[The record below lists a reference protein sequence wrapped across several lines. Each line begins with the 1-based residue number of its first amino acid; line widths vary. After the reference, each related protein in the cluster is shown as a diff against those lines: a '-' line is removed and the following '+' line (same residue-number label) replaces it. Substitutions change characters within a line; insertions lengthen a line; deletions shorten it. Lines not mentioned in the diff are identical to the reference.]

1 MVHRGRTLKPGT
13 DISSPNTSTVSHQSK
28 PFRQFSTRSRAKS
41 NASFKGLR
49 RVLTHD
55 GTLDSDYFSKHNI
68 SQKCKSS
75 DSLFRKRTISGLN
88 MTALTRVKSNQGKRS
103 ASFHSPVH
111 NTLLSPKSSSHSNS
125 TNSGYGLKPR
135 RSKSTQSVLSLRDAQ
150 ESDESGSTTD
160 EEVECFSE
168 DDTDNVDINSDKIG
182 IKPLTPDRKGSIP
195 HSTDNKLQSPEP
207 IDEQE
212 EDKALNNKKENYRAV
227 SLPLPHLT
235 SNDYFRESSHSTECQ
250 NDGNTSSSSIET
262 KLNENGIINEEE
274 QSNTT
279 RETGADAES
288 ENSQKLKCPLI
299 RKDDNVPPHAPYI
312 ANEEKILDIGN
323 TLAAHKS
330 NQKQN
335 HTDEPFDREDH
346 IDTPRSNS
354 SRKSDASFMSLRR
367 QGSKQHK
374 LLNEDEDLIKP
385 GNIISS
391 IDSNVKD
398 MEGHNLLENY
408 APDMILSQ
416 STGVERRFENS
427 SSIQNSLGKEIH
439 KPGERMDSD
448 NTFND
453 MNDDK
458 LPNGTKDARQTKPG
472 QNIPNSQSIF
482 PASTNINIKDN
493 NVPQHSF
500 STSISSL
507 TNNLR
512 RAVPESFHGSSRI
525 NNIFH
530 KKSNQNLLLRSNDAG
545 RNSLTPNSPLSN
557 EHSTSNTNFSGN
569 ANDQSNSGAKFN
581 SFAQFLKSDGIDA
594 ESRTQRK
601 LWLQRENSIMD
612 LSSQND
618 GSDSIFMAGNIDAKR
633 EFERIS
639 HEYSNVK
646 RFYNPLDEALLRIE
660 PTMTGNANNIRKKN
674 HNDGQSIAQSNG
686 TPDHKEEDDSIFA
699 NYDKKFDDLYPHLAN
714 AKIQAVLCNIW
725 KNESYLFNKDV
736 NPINKNRT
744 PSTSH
749 STSHNASQS
758 TRNLLRGPMGSSTTL
773 HHQRVVN
780 SLQPTTR
787 AVNRRMEN
795 VGYMHTQPQQR

>member
-1 MVHRGRTLKPGT
+1 MVHRGRTLKSDT
-13 DISSPNTSTVSHQSK
+13 DITSLNAPTVSHQSK

-55 GTLDSDYFSKHNI
+55 GTLDSDYFNKHSI

-75 DSLFRKRTISGLN
+75 DALFRKRTISGLN
-88 MTALTRVKSNQGKRS
+88 MTALTRVRSNQGKRS

-111 NTLLSPKSSSHSNS
+111 NTLLSPKNSSHSNS
-125 TNSGYGLKPR
+125 GSAGFGLKPR

-150 ESDESGSTTD
+150 ESNKSESTTD

-168 DDTDNVDINSDKIG
+168 DNNENGKVNNDKITAEH
-182 IKPLTPDRKGSIP
+182 IVPVEKKIVE
-195 HSTDNKLQSPEP
+195 HVIQNKLQSPDP
-207 IDEQE
+207 INEQE
-212 EDKALNNKKENYRAV
+212 EDKSFNGEKENHRAV
-227 SLPLPHLT
+227 SLPLPHL
-235 SNDYFRESSHSTECQ
+235 SSDIYFGGSARSMECQ
-250 NDGNTSSSSIET
+250 NNGEASSSSTET
-262 KLNENGIINEEE
+262 KLNEKSIINEEE
-274 QSNTT
+274 QSNSTK
-279 RETGADAES
+279 EAHIDAIS
-288 ENSQKLKCPLI
+288 NNSKNLKASSM
-299 RKDDNVPPHAPYI
+299 KAGDHTSQVPY
-312 ANEEKILDIGN
+312 NKEKKILDIGN
-323 TLAAHKS
+323 TLSAHKS
-330 NQKQN
+330 NRKPSNSNEQ
-335 HTDEPFDREDH
+335 FDQEDH
-346 IDTPRSNS
+346 IDAPRSNS
-354 SRKSDASFMSLRR
+354 SRKSDSSFMSLRR
-367 QGSKQHK
+367 QSSKQRK
-374 LLNEDEDLIKP
+374 LLNEEEDFIKP
-385 GNIISS
+385 GNISS
-391 IDSNVKD
+391 GDAKD
-398 MEGHNLLENY
+398 IEGHSLLENY

-427 SSIQNSLGKEIH
+427 SSIQNSLRNDIRESGEHINSGDTFDEVDDGKLR
-439 KPGERMDSD
+439 KS
-448 NTFND
+448 
-453 MNDDK
+453 
-458 LPNGTKDARQTKPG
+458 TKNVRRSQLG
-472 QNIPNSQSIF
+472 QNIPNSQSSF
-482 PASTNINIKDN
+482 PAATNVSSKDN
-493 NVPQHSF
+493 TVPQHNF

-512 RAVPESFHGSSRI
+512 RAAPESFHGSSRM
-525 NNIFH
+525 NSIFH
-530 KKSNQNLLLRSNDAG
+530 KKGNQNLLLRSNDASK
-545 RNSLTPNSPLSN
+545 NSAVATSPLSN
-557 EHSTSNTNFSGN
+557 EYSTSGTNVSGDTN
-569 ANDQSNSGAKFN
+569 RRSNGGAKFN

-646 RFYNPLDEALLRIE
+646 RFYNPLDEALLRVE
-660 PTMTGNANNIRKKN
+660 PTITGNANNIRKKS
-674 HNDGQSIAQSNG
+674 HNDGQSIAHSND
-686 TPDHKEEDDSIFA
+686 TTDHKDEEDLLFN
-699 NYDKKFDDLYPHLAN
+699 NYDKKFDDLYPHLAS
-714 AKIQAVLCNIW
+714 AKIQAVLSGIW

-744 PSTSH
+744 SSTSH
-749 STSHNASQS
+749 SISHTASQN

-773 HHQRVVN
+773 HHQRVIN

>member
-1 MVHRGRTLKPGT
+1 MVHRGRTLKSDT
-13 DISSPNTSTVSHQSK
+13 DVTSLNASTVSHQSK

-55 GTLDSDYFSKHNI
+55 GTLDNDYFNKHNV

-75 DSLFRKRTISGLN
+75 DALFRKRTISGLN

-111 NTLLSPKSSSHSNS
+111 NTLLSPKNSSHSN
-125 TNSGYGLKPR
+125 TGTAGFGLKPR

-150 ESDESGSTTD
+150 ESKKSESTTD

-168 DDTDNVDINSDKIG
+168 DNIEDGKVNNDKVIAEHVMPEEKKNVQQLNQ
-182 IKPLTPDRKGSIP
+182 
-195 HSTDNKLQSPEP
+195 NELQSPDS

-212 EDKALNNKKENYRAV
+212 EDKSGTDEKENHRAV
-227 SLPLPHLT
+227 SLPLPHLS
-235 SNDYFRESSHSTECQ
+235 SNNYFGESSHSIEHQ
-250 NDGNTSSSSIET
+250 KDGETSPSSIET
-262 KLNENGIINEEE
+262 KLNATSVINEEG
-274 QSNTT
+274 QSKVTK
-279 RETGADAES
+279 EADIDDLSSHSQNLRASLVKAGDNIS
-288 ENSQKLKCPLI
+288 E
-299 RKDDNVPPHAPYI
+299 APYDK
-312 ANEEKILDIGN
+312 EKKILDVGN

-330 NQKQN
+330 NQKPS
-335 HTDEPFDREDH
+335 HSDEQFDQEDH
-346 IDTPRSNS
+346 IDAPRSNS
-354 SRKSDASFMSLRR
+354 SRKSDSSFMSLRR
-367 QGSKQHK
+367 QSSKQHK
-374 LLNEDEDLIKP
+374 LLNEEEDLIKP
-385 GNIISS
+385 DDISS
-391 IDSNVKD
+391 AGTKD
-398 MEGHNLLENY
+398 IEGHSLLENY
-408 APDMILSQ
+408 APNMILSQ

-427 SSIQNSLGKEIH
+427 SSIQNSLGNEIH
-439 KPGERMDSD
+439 DSGEHMASGD
-448 NTFND
+448 TFNEL
-453 MNDDK
+453 DDGK
-458 LPNGTKDARQTKPG
+458 LRKSKKNGGRSQLG
-472 QNIPNSQSIF
+472 QNIPNSQSTF
-482 PASTNINIKDN
+482 PTTVNIGSKDN
-493 NVPQHSF
+493 NVPQHNF

-512 RAVPESFHGSSRI
+512 RAAPESFHGSRM

-530 KKSNQNLLLRSNDAG
+530 KKGNQNLLLRSNDLNK
-545 RNSLTPNSPLSN
+545 NSAAPASPLSN
-557 EHSTSNTNFSGN
+557 EHITSSTNSGSD
-569 ANDQSNSGAKFN
+569 ANRQSNSGAKFN

-646 RFYNPLDEALLRIE
+646 RFYNPLDEALLRVQPII
-660 PTMTGNANNIRKKN
+660 TGNANNIRKKS
-674 HNDGQSIAQSNG
+674 HNDAQSIAHSSSD
-686 TPDHKEEDDSIFA
+686 TDHKDEDDLLFT
-699 NYDKKFDDLYPHLAN
+699 NYDKKFDDLYPHLAS
-714 AKIQAVLCNIW
+714 AKIQAVLSGIW
-725 KNESYLFNKDV
+725 KSESYLFNKDV

-744 PSTSH
+744 TSTNH
-749 STSHNASQS
+749 SVGHTASQNA
-758 TRNLLRGPMGSSTTL
+758 RNLLRGPMGSSTTL
-773 HHQRVVN
+773 HHQRVIN

>member
-1 MVHRGRTLKPGT
+1 MAHRGRTLKSDADT
-13 DISSPNTSTVSHQSK
+13 TSPNTSTVSHQSK

-55 GTLDSDYFSKHNI
+55 GTLDGDYFNKHNI

-75 DSLFRKRTISGLN
+75 DALFRKRTISGLN
-88 MTALTRVKSNQGKRS
+88 MTALTRVKSNQGRRS

-111 NTLLSPKSSSHSNS
+111 STLLSPKSSSHSNS
-125 TNSGYGLKPR
+125 GSGGFGLKPR

-150 ESDESGSTTD
+150 KFNDSGSTTD

-168 DDTDNVDINSDKIG
+168 DDTENAKVDN
-182 IKPLTPDRKGSIP
+182 DRI
-195 HSTDNKLQSPEP
+195 STKHIMPETEENVPNLVYNKSQSPDP
-207 IDEQE
+207 IEEQE
-212 EDKALNNKKENYRAV
+212 EDKSPSDESKNCKAV
-227 SLPLPHLT
+227 SLPLPRL
-235 SNDYFRESSHSTECQ
+235 SSDDYFRESSRSTEHQ
-250 NDGNTSSSSIET
+250 NAGDSSTSSTET
-262 KLNENGIINEEE
+262 KLNEIDEEE
-274 QSNTT
+274 SSNTV
-279 RETGADAES
+279 EEADVDGDS
-288 ENSQKLKCPLI
+288 GHSQKLNVLSMKA
-299 RKDDNVPPHAPYI
+299 DDNISREPYNE
-312 ANEEKILDIGN
+312 NEEKILDIGN

-330 NQKQN
+330 NQKPS
-335 HTDEPFDREDH
+335 HSDERFDQEDH
-346 IDTPRSNS
+346 IDAPRSNS
-354 SRKSDASFMSLRR
+354 SRKSDSSFMSLRR
-367 QGSKQHK
+367 QSSKQHK
-374 LLNEDEDLIKP
+374 VLNKEEDLIKP
-385 GNIISS
+385 GNIPSS
-391 IDSNVKD
+391 DNNTEDI
-398 MEGHNLLENY
+398 EGHNLLENY
-408 APDMILSQ
+408 APNVILSQ

-427 SSIQNSLGKEIH
+427 SSIQNSLEKEIH
-439 KPGERMDSD
+439 SSGEHMTS
-448 NTFND
+448 NGTFND
-453 MNDDK
+453 LDNDK
-458 LPNGTKDARQTKPG
+458 LANDTKNVCRSKLG
-472 QNIPNSQSIF
+472 QSIPNPNNAFPTATSI
-482 PASTNINIKDN
+482 NNKDN

-512 RAVPESFHGSSRI
+512 RAAPESFHGSSRI
-525 NNIFH
+525 NSIFH
-530 KKSNQNLLLRSNDAG
+530 KKSNQNLLLRSSDAG
-545 RNSLTPNSPLSN
+545 KNAAAPNSPLSN
-557 EHSTSNTNFSGN
+557 EHSVTNTNVSGN
-569 ANDQSNSGAKFN
+569 IDGPPNFGAKFN

-612 LSSQND
+612 LSSQNG

-646 RFYNPLDEALLRIE
+646 RFYNPLDEALLRVE
-660 PTMTGNANNIRKKN
+660 PTIAGNANKIKKKSQ
-674 HNDGQSIAQSNG
+674 NDGQSIAHSNG
-686 TPDHKEEDDSIFA
+686 TSDHKDGDDSLFA

-714 AKIQAVLCNIW
+714 AKVQSVLSNIW

-749 STSHNASQS
+749 TVNHNVSQNARS
-758 TRNLLRGPMGSSTTL
+758 LLRGPMGSSTTL
-773 HHQRVVN
+773 HHQRVIN